1 MDFYFLKNNF
11 FFSKQIMMKN
21 INPRSEIRKTK
32 KIRSEKR
39 KKETIDTTLRHKKHF
54 FNRKK

>member
-1 MDFYFLKNNF
+1 
-11 FFSKQIMMKN
+11 MMKN